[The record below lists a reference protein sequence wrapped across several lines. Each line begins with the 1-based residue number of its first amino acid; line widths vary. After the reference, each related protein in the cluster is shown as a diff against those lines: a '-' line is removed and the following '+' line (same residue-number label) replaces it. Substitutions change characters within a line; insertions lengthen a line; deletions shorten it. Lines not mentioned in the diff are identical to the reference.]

1 MDLTTV
7 DTLLTTTRT
16 VRKRLDFT
24 RPVEQEIIQ
33 RCIEIAVQAPTGSNR
48 QNWHFLV
55 ITDPDKRARIAE
67 LYRQSFEAYV
77 GPQRTKLAGESKTET
92 QASQTHR
99 VLDSATYLAQNMQHV
114 PVLILACIEGQ
125 PKGSS
130 PLVQAGHYGS
140 ILPAAWSLMLALR
153 ARGLGAA
160 WTTLHLRYEK
170 QVAQLLG
177 IPDDVTQAVLLPV
190 AYYTGGDFHPAHRN
204 DPKAITYWDEWGTT
218 R

>member
-114 PVLILACIEGQ
+114 PVLILACIERR
-125 PKGSS
+125 PKGAS
-130 PLVQAGHYGS
+130 PRVQAGHYGS

>member
-114 PVLILACIEGQ
+114 PVLILACIEGR